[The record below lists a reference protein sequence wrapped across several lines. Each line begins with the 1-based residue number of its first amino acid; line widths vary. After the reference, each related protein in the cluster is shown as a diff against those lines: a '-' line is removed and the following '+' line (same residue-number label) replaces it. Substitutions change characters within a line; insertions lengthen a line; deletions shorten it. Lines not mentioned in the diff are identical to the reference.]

1 MSLILIVVA
10 AAVAAILGA
19 AAYYAALCNLADCCG
34 PLLGAPPPA
43 PEAEPVARRGAR
55 PARMTQMAAAR

>member
-19 AAYYAALCNLADCCG
+19 AAYFAALRNLADCCG
-34 PLLGAPPPA
+34 PLLGPPPA
-43 PEAEPVARRGAR
+43 PEAGPVARRGAR
-55 PARMTQMAAAR
+55 PARMTPMAAAH

>member
-19 AAYYAALCNLADCCG
+19 AAYYAALRNLADSLA
-34 PLLGAPPPA
+34 PLLGPPPA
-43 PEAEPVARRGAR
+43 AVAEPVARRGAR
-55 PARMTQMAAAR
+55 PARMTPMAAAH